1 MVPLTD
7 HLKSTGA
14 QWSPTDPTFLWCMT
28 VGSYEYLLLVK
39 AEFDRMQKM
48 CHSVAAVVAAVDAED
63 NLVFITSGGRL
74 LRRHWKHVDIRV
86 EDDDVEDDLE
96 DESVKDE
103 HVAEEPEDADRHDG
117 VELNCRSCHCCRQR
131 MQTLLTPRRWTTG
144 RRCCRG

>member
-1 MVPLTD
+1 
-7 HLKSTGA
+7 
-14 QWSPTDPTFLWCMT
+14 
-28 VGSYEYLLLVK
+28 
-39 AEFDRMQKM
+39 MQKM

-74 LRRHWKHVDIRV
+74 LRRHWKHVDI
-86 EDDDVEDDLE
+86 DVEDDLE

-131 MQTLLTPRRWTTG
+131 MQTLLTREG
-144 RRCCRG
+144 GQLDEDAAEDKEDSEG